1 MLISDWSADV
11 CSSDLASFV
20 RNGSAQ
26 ASVEVVIDSGSG
38 HSIHVTRTLRETYK
52 SRVATELSIDGLSEP
67 TDAALSLWLQS
78 SFGFDQSTLSRLCFL
93 AEGGVL
99 ASTQDSRSAERRLG
113 KDGVSKGK

>member
-1 MLISDWSADV
+1 MQAGEWGLTGRLGNGSPD
-11 CSSDLASFV
+11 ASFV

-67 TDAALSLWLQS
+67 TDAALSLWLQR
-78 SFGFDQSTLSRLCFL
+78 SFGFDQSTLSRLCFRS
-93 AEGGVL
+93 EESRVGKECV
-99 ASTQDSRSAERRLG
+99 STCRYRWSSYR
-113 KDGVSKGK
+113 